1 MNTPVAD
8 PLPRVADGVVLRR
21 LGVGDL
27 AAFQAYR
34 LDPELGRYQ
43 GWSPMSPA
51 EATDFLSAMGRSPL
65 FVAGA
70 WSQVGI
76 AECSDPRLIGDIGL
90 FLSQDMRQV
99 EVGVTL
105 RSQSRRRGLAGAAV
119 GAAITLAFERTAAE
133 RVLGITDARHLASV
147 RLLQRLGM
155 RRVETK
161 PVVFRGDACVG
172 HVYAVARAGG

>member
-1 MNTPVAD
+1 M
-8 PLPRVADGVVLRR
+8 LRR

-27 AAFQAYR
+27 EAFQAYR
-34 LDPELGRYQ
+34 LEPELGRYQ
-43 GWSPMSPA
+43 GWSPMGPA
-51 EATDFLSAMGRSPL
+51 EAAEFLSAMGRSTL

-76 AECSDPRLIGDIGL
+76 AGGSDPRLIGDIGL

-105 RSQSRRRGLAGAAV
+105 RSQSQRRGMATAALR
-119 GAAITLAFERTAAE
+119 AAIALAFEHTAAE
-133 RVLGITDARHLASV
+133 RVLGITDARNLASV
-147 RLLQRLGM
+147 RLLERVGM
-155 RRVETK
+155 RRVETR
-161 PVVFRGDACVG
+161 PTMFRGEACVE